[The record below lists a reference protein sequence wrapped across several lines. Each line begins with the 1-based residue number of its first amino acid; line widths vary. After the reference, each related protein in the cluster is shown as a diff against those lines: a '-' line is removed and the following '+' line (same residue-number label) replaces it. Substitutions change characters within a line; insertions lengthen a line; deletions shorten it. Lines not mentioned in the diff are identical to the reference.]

1 MKKMIGIVFGLLLVV
16 CSFAANKRFDTMVI
30 FGDSMSDTG
39 NLYRFMWNKLPISP
53 PYYQGRFSNGP
64 LWIEQL
70 YSTYY
75 PQDYVDGFQNYAV
88 GGAGA
93 VFSYKQN
100 LPFTLGIEVNDYLYW
115 NTYGKK
121 DTTLYTIWIG
131 ANNYLNGPTNIE
143 SITDSV
149 VNAIGDSAERLIRH
163 GGNKFLIP
171 NLPNLSLTPQVVKAH
186 LQPLIAELIT
196 IHNRKLAVKVEQ
208 LQLKYPDAT
217 FVYFD
222 VFSFFSSALEHAQ
235 DFGISN
241 ITDPCYMGSYSGWL
255 LKYRPKD
262 ETLLTYLYEQDSR
275 FAAIR
280 WDMIKNNPELREAA
294 ETGYIYHL
302 LPLKNKAEPLNC
314 EEYAF
319 WDHVHPTTRVHYY
332 LAQKARDTLDAAGL
346 TAFTSEMKLP
356 KILPYSHHKQFPHE
370 KRF

>member
-1 MKKMIGIVFGLLLVV
+1 MKKMIGIVFGLLFVV

-30 FGDSMSDTG
+30 FGDSISDTG
-39 NLYRFMWNKLPISP
+39 NLYHFMWNKFPISP

-70 YSTYY
+70 YSSYY

-100 LPFTLGIEVNDYLYW
+100 LPFTLGIEVKDYLYW

-143 SITDSV
+143 QITDSV
-149 VNAIGDSAERLIRH
+149 VNAIGDAAESLIYH
-163 GGNKFLIP
+163 GGNKFFIP
-171 NLPNLSLTPQVVKAH
+171 NLPDLSRTPQVVKAR
-186 LQPLIAELIT
+186 LQPLVAELIT
-196 IHNRKLAVKVEQ
+196 IHNRKLAAKVEH
-208 LQLKYPDAT
+208 LQRKYPDAT
-217 FVYFD
+217 FVHFD
-222 VFSFFSSALEHAQ
+222 AYSFFNGALEHAQ
-235 DFGISN
+235 DYGISN
-241 ITDPCYMGSYSGWL
+241 TTEPCYTGSYSGWL
-255 LKYRPKD
+255 LKHRPK
-262 ETLLTYLYEQDSR
+262 EEALQTFFRQQDPQFDVS
-275 FAAIR
+275 R

-314 EEYAF
+314 DEYAF
-319 WDHVHPTTRVHYY
+319 WDHVHPTTRVHDY
-332 LAQKARDTLDAAGL
+332 LAQNAREVLDAAGL
-346 TAFTSEMKLP
+346 TAFTSEIKQP
-356 KILPYSHHKQFPHE
+356 KVVPYSHHKQLP
-370 KRF
+370 